1 MKNKHYYII
10 RCIIVLCSLPFI
22 LTIETLQAQEQLAFS
37 VIDATKGL
45 SDNQIRYIQQL
56 PDGRL
61 AIATSGNMNLYD
73 GAHFQYIHRG
83 STASFPLPRYKGLLH
98 QYLSNDSMLWIK
110 NTQELML
117 LNLRK
122 GIYVPNINQ
131 IFHSYGIKDK
141 VEDLY
146 IDTKQGLWMVTE
158 RDELFYQPAS
168 KRKATRFLSQI
179 SFPEGLQHPQISLQ
193 DIAIADG
200 DVFLFYQNGL
210 LLCYDI
216 KTGKERY
223 RSRPYNEKVAKLYE
237 AGTLVVPGPKG
248 FYQHREGKRGILLFF
263 NRQTHKWITL
273 LDTEYWLNT
282 LAVEPAHR
290 KVWLTYAQGMW
301 SFDLGPD
308 SLPLNRIHNYAT
320 LRLING
326 QVINTEVST
335 IFRDRQD
342 GLWVGTANRGL
353 MYYHPARFKLTQIG
367 RAAFPEKS
375 NRNIYVSGFA
385 EDAQGNIYLRSGE
398 ANIYKYQPNAAIQ
411 LLKVAESSLSK
422 EVQTKLRATPSTNF
436 EGHTYTALLTD
447 SRGWTWAGTPD
458 GLKLRK
464 GKNAKWTTLYAEDGL
479 VNNSIHAI
487 LEDRKHQVWVSTSN
501 GLSRINISNS
511 SLSFSNY
518 DLLDG
523 AIEGEYADGSV
534 FQAKNGTLFFGGL
547 EGFNV
552 LPHGLNRLSSVP
564 LTPLFTSFYLQGI
577 KIKVCQKYHDRVLLP
592 QTEPYTKQMTL
603 EYDQNFFTLGFSA
616 LNYINP
622 AQCTYRYQ
630 LVGVD
635 ATWREEPAQNNGMLL
650 ATYTDLSP
658 GTYRFRVCA
667 VDNGLQ
673 WNKAPITELAITI
686 LAPWWA
692 TSWAYFFY
700 CLVSIGSIAGTFY
713 LYLQYSK
720 RKLERK
726 HKEDILLLR
735 IKSLMEQ
742 LSVAENQKPEH
753 STFLVSS
760 SMLPSSEENIGTDS
774 KANASELV
782 SKAIQLIE
790 KNLNNSSYS
799 VEQLAH
805 DLYMDRTGLYRKL
818 TAALDKTPTLFIR
831 SIRLKRAAALL
842 CEEKYSISEIA
853 DLVGFSTSS
862 YLSKCFQEE
871 YGCKPSEYVKKIRGE
886 ITA

>member
-1 MKNKHYYII
+1 
-10 RCIIVLCSLPFI
+10 VLCLLPFN
-22 LTIETLQAQEQLAFS
+22 LTIGTLRAQVQLAFN

-61 AIATSGNMNLYD
+61 AIATLGNMNLYD

-83 STASFPLPRYKGLLH
+83 SIASFPLPRYKGVLH

-110 NTQELML
+110 NTEELML

-122 GIYVPNINQ
+122 DTYMSNIGQ
-131 IFHSYGIKDK
+131 LFCSYGIKDK
-141 VEDLY
+141 VQDIY
-146 IDTKQGLWMVTE
+146 IDAKQGLWAITE
-158 RDELFYQPAS
+158 KDELFYQPDQ
-168 KRKATRFLSQI
+168 KKKATRLLTQI
-179 SFPEGLQHPQISLQ
+179 SFPEGHKRPQTNLQ

-210 LLCYDI
+210 LLCCDI
-216 KTGKERY
+216 KTKKKHY
-223 RSRPYNEKVAKLYE
+223 CSRPYNETTAKLYE
-237 AGTLVVPGPKG
+237 DRTLVVPGPKG

-263 NRQTHKWITL
+263 NCQTHQWQTL
-273 LDTEYWLNT
+273 LETEYWLNT
-282 LAVEPAHR
+282 LAVEPTHK
-290 KVWLTYAQGMW
+290 KVWLTYGKGMW
-301 SFDLGPD
+301 SFDLGAD
-308 SLPLNRIHNYAT
+308 SLPLNRIHNYPA
-320 LRLING
+320 LQLING
-326 QVINTEVST
+326 EVINTEVST

-375 NRNIYVSGFA
+375 NSSINVSAFA
-385 EDAQGNIYLRSGE
+385 EDTQGNIYLRSGDF
-398 ANIYKYQPNAAIQ
+398 NIYKYQPNAPIQ
-411 LLKVAESSLSK
+411 LLKVTESSLSK
-422 EVQTKLRATPSTNF
+422 EVLTKLKQIPTTSF
-436 EGHTYTALLTD
+436 EGHTYTSLLTD
-447 SRGWTWAGTPD
+447 SRKWIWAGTPD

-464 GKNAKWTTLYAEDGL
+464 GKKAKWITLYAEDGL

-487 LEDRKHQVWVSTSN
+487 LEDKKHQIWVSTSK
-501 GLSRINISNS
+501 GLSRINVCNS
-511 SLSFSNY
+511 ALSFSNY

-523 AIEGEYADGSV
+523 AIEGEYADGSA
-534 FQAKNGTLFFGGL
+534 FQARDGSLFFGGL

-552 LPHGLNRLSSVP
+552 LPQGLNRLPVTP
-564 LTPLFTSFYLQGI
+564 LTPLFTEFYLQGI
-577 KIKVCQKYHDRVLLP
+577 KVKALQKYHDRILLS

-630 LVGVD
+630 LIGID
-635 ATWREEPAQNNGMLL
+635 ADWREEPAQSNGMLL

-673 WNKAPITELAITI
+673 WDKAPITELTITI

-692 TSWAYFFY
+692 TTWAYFLY
-700 CLVSIGSIAGTFY
+700 CFVSVGSIAGAFY

-735 IKSLMEQ
+735 IKNLMEQ
-742 LSVAENQKPEH
+742 LSVVENQKPEH
-753 STFLVSS
+753 GTFIVSPSTLA
-760 SMLPSSEENIGTDS
+760 SSEENYIEANS
-774 KANASELV
+774 KTNYNELV

-799 VEQLAH
+799 VEQLAR

-871 YGCKPSEYVKKIRGE
+871 YGCKPSEYAKKQGE
-886 ITA
+886 K